1 MLPLP
6 HTPNTSCF
14 LWLSFLK
21 FSIAYFGELFY
32 NNITRLKKKYDL
44 AIILVSHDLEYV
56 LKHADNIVLLDK
68 TVIKAGKTQ
77 EVCNSKEFKEFF
89 GNIRF
94 D

>member
-1 MLPLP
+1 MVPV
-6 HTPNTSCF
+6 PNLLLLDEPVSGID
-14 LWLSFLK
+14 K
-21 FSIAYFGELFY
+21 NGMELFY
-32 NNITRLKKKYDL
+32 NNITKLKKKYDL